1 MFHIRRGFIT
11 QHAHRNN
18 DILAGTYNF
27 VLCGLHLQRLGT
39 PVKRTYVTRSTRP
52 VKQHLPSLI
61 HEANLNSKV
70 SLHLAAGTTEGKP
83 AFASLWQTNRAGAE
97 WDAHTATSEQQRAA
111 STKLCKTRLKHRVR
125 KGRQRARWTELTS
138 TSPKLLFYRAHACLF
153 DLCRRRWRR
162 GWMLTHEGRGAVCR
176 SMWGV
181 TLVSR
186 WEGFPAMFLKIS
198 EVSLSKY
205 ECLKKK
211 ERVPV
216 NRSAADWL
224 NVVV

>member
-1 MFHIRRGFIT
+1 MSHVVHVQWSSICLHSYMKQTLIQKCLCTWLQVWLKANQLLHHCNKHKPSRCWVRCTHSNIRT
-11 QHAHRNN
+11 
-18 DILAGTYNF
+18 
-27 VLCGLHLQRLGT
+27 
-39 PVKRTYVTRSTRP
+39 
-52 VKQHLPSLI
+52 
-61 HEANLNSKV
+61 
-70 SLHLAAGTTEGKP
+70 
-83 AFASLWQTNRAGAE
+83 
-97 WDAHTATSEQQRAA
+97 
-111 STKLCKTRLKHRVR
+111 STKLCRTRFKHRVR
-125 KGRQRARWTELTS
+125 KGRQRARWTELTC
-138 TSPKLLFYRAHACLF
+138 TLPKHACLF

-162 GWMLTHEGRGAVCR
+162 GWMLTYEGRGAVCR

-216 NRSAADWL
+216 NRSGVDWL